1 MTAVTEAPVGT
12 VWEYTQCVEQL
23 LAATRKRTG
32 IPVDQNWYRG
42 HGRGDSFVLRPTL
55 YRHPAHSELKDL
67 LALETDLMDAFMS
80 HHLLHSFRAGNE
92 PAERMH
98 TLFYMQ
104 HYGVPTRLLDWT
116 NNPMIALYF
125 ALSDARL
132 DKGTHSYPEPAA
144 VWVLDPG
151 TWNIKALDGLKPP
164 HGALNSADKNLDSYT
179 PKSPWSDAQI
189 KGMYSEPVAI
199 TGGAN
204 TQRMLA
210 QRGVFTMFGA
220 DTRRMDVIYD
230 EKGFPEGCLSK
241 IVIQADK
248 IGAMLDTLHA
258 MGYTDSVAY
267 PDLHGLALELKR
279 LNGFDV

>member
-1 MTAVTEAPVGT
+1 MTAVREMPVAT
-12 VWEYTQCVEQL
+12 IWEFAKCVETL
-23 LAATRKRTG
+23 LAETRARTG
-32 IPVDQNWYRG
+32 VEGDQNWYRG
-42 HGRGDSFVLRPTL
+42 HGRGETFLLIPTL
-55 YRHPAHSELKDL
+55 YRHPVIKDL
-67 LALETDLMDAFMS
+67 KSLLGLETELMDAFMS
-80 HHLLHSFRAGNE
+80 HHLLHSFRAGTE
-92 PAERMH
+92 PSEKMH

-125 ALSDARL
+125 ALSDARIN
-132 DKGTHSYPEPAA
+132 KSTKTYPEPAA
-144 VWVLDPG
+144 VWVLDPA
-151 TWNIKALDGLKPP
+151 TWNVKALDGLKPE
-164 HGALNSADKNLDSYT
+164 HGALNSADKNLESYL
-179 PKSPWSDAQI
+179 PKSPWSDMQI

-210 QRGVFTMFGA
+210 QRGVFTMFGS
-220 DTRRMDVIYD
+220 DTRKMDDIYE
-230 EKGFPEGCLSK
+230 EKNFPDGCLTK
-241 IVIQADK
+241 IAIPADK
-248 IGAMLDTLHA
+248 IGPMLDTLQA